1 MRRLAIIGPGLLG
14 GSVALAARSRGI
26 AGEVA
31 LWARRPE
38 AVEELRSRG
47 VAEVVSTDLSEVVD
61 GAELVVLA
69 TPVGAV
75 AGLLEEILPRL
86 AEGAR
91 VTDLCSVK
99 AAVVAVGDA
108 AVAACGRGDI
118 AFVGAH
124 PMAGS
129 DRTGFEHAREDL
141 FVGAPCAITPGA
153 SSDPAA
159 TAMVAEFWKAL
170 GCVTLEI
177 TATEHDGR
185 VARVSH
191 LPHIAASALVLASI
205 GAQPE
210 AADLAGPGFRDTTR
224 VAAGAAGMW
233 AEILGENRVEVASAL
248 EGYIEELGE
257 VLANLRGMD
266 NGELHRFLDE
276 ARTRRSALY
285 PAADSGSNA
294 G

>member
-1 MRRLAIIGPGLLG
+1 
-14 GSVALAARSRGI
+14 VALAARSRGV

-38 AVEELRSRG
+38 AVEALRSRA
-47 VAEVVSTDLSEVVD
+47 VAEVVSNDLSEVVD

-75 AGLLEEILPRL
+75 AGLLQEILPKL
-86 AEGAR
+86 ASGAR

-99 AAVVAVGDA
+99 AAVVAAADA
-108 AVAACGRGDI
+108 AVTACGREDI

-129 DRTGFEHAREDL
+129 DRTGFEHARADL
-141 FVGAPCAITPGA
+141 FVGAPCAITPGVC
-153 SSDPAA
+153 SDPEA
-159 TAMVAEFWKAL
+159 TVAVGEFWKSL
-170 GCVTLEI
+170 GCVTLEM
-177 TATEHDGR
+177 TAAEHDCR
-185 VARVSH
+185 VARISH

-248 EGYIEELGE
+248 ESYIEELGE
-257 VLANLRGMD
+257 VLANLRDMD

-285 PAADSGSNA
+285 PAADSGSK
-294 G
+294 GGRGQG